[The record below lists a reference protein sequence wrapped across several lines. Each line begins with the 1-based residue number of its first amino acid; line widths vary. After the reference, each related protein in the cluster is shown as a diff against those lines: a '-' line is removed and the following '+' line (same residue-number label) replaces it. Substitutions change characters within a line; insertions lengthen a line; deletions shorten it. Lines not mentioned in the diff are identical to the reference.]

1 MTNKYELGYS
11 TQVTCVEYFDKG
23 KYCVQLDSGE
33 NLILY
38 RSEFQQLELKEGR
51 ILEPEEYQ
59 QILSQIIGKRAKK
72 RALHLLEK
80 RDLTEKELR
89 DKLSNGQYPAS
100 CVEDAIAYVYQYHY
114 LDDYRYVLNYIEY
127 RKERYSRLQL
137 QNKLLAKGVN
147 KDVIRRALEEVY
159 TEDESGNIRA
169 ILEKRHFSK
178 EDSDPTTRRKIYQY
192 LLRRGYKSSDIL
204 REMDTQDI
212 V

>member
-33 NLILY
+33 RLILY
-38 RSEFQQLELKEGR
+38 KSELNQLDLKEGTV
-51 ILEPEEYQ
+51 LEPEEYHE
-59 QILSQIIGKRAKK
+59 ILSQIIGKRAKK

-89 DKLSNGQYPAS
+89 DKLSNGQYPNQ
-100 CVEDAIAYVYQYHY
+100 CVEDAITYVYQYHY
-114 LDDYRYVLNYIEY
+114 LDDYRYARNYIEY
-127 RKERYSRLQL
+127 RKARYSRLQL
-137 QNKLLAKGVN
+137 QNKLLTKGVS

-159 TEDESGNIRA
+159 VEDESENIRA
-169 ILEKRHFSK
+169 ILEKKHFSK
-178 EDSDPTTRRKIYQY
+178 EDSDPATCRKIYQY

-204 REMDTQDI
+204 KEMDTQDI